1 MSEEGEKPTVEPT
14 AVPEVDEQK
23 TAAEEAK
30 KSVNVNINIF

>member
-1 MSEEGEKPTVEPT
+1 MSEGGEKSSVDPT

-30 KSVNVNINIF
+30 KFV